1 MEKEFI
7 MRNLIIVLSV
17 AVGLIS
23 CGKETPKKTVSQEV
37 EQQVVNV
44 TSNEIELKGTDD
56 MKFDKSEFTV
66 KAGEEVTLKF
76 TNAGVLP
83 IETMGHNVVVLEKD
97 ADVKTF
103 ATASAKA
110 KETNYIS
117 DLYITDIIA
126 QTKLLGPG
134 ESETIK
140 FTLKEEGEYTYICT
154 FPGHWIAMKGVIKAV
169 K

>member
-1 MEKEFI
+1 MKKLALTFI
-7 MRNLIIVLSV
+7 LIMGV
-17 AVGLIS
+17 IS
-23 CGKETPKKTVSQEV
+23 CGSDTQKQETV
-37 EQQVVNV
+37 ETTPQTKAEEKQTEPNV
-44 TSNEIELKGTDD
+44 LELKGTDD

-110 KETNYIS
+110 KATNYIS